1 MGYTFKSICIRNFK
15 YITDQKPLEFQFC
28 NKNIVILDGQNGYG
42 KTTLFDAIE
51 ILLTG
56 RIKHFNQDLQ
66 NRGKETLKTLANDE
80 KKDIVIS
87 AILKSNIN
95 DEVHLKR
102 KLLQEQGFESVI
114 LFNNEEI
121 LQKDLYKKLKFSLNM
136 FDIGTYISQSQS
148 LDFLQN
154 KYKERKACVSSLL
167 DRSEIE
173 NKIQTLKN
181 IQSKLE
187 EKVVQET
194 QIKEKEM
201 REKEVN
207 ITTLEKQVENTSSKL
222 PGEDIRLFEDA
233 EYPFDVIK
241 IDESTSYEA
250 IISPLKKIREFLENY
265 EEYVKY
271 INNSII
277 RELLSVSK
285 KTYMA
290 LFYKKEIELLNT
302 NEPLIQ
308 QLNNTKQLLTEF
320 AEGKWSI
327 DEQLFE
333 QIGIEQGTIEQIKE
347 LLLSQHIERSK
358 LEDADKVLAQMT
370 KARKNFI
377 DQFKEVVNTG
387 NFLENKCPLCG
398 TSCEDIDRA
407 IMETETFIK
416 NIHTDGVR
424 KIDEIEKKIDAT
436 FTEKIIPCLQ
446 IMLSDNKIFIQLK
459 DLLTGCSN
467 LSTERLEKS
476 LSKLNISRFESKD
489 KENFDIKEF
498 TAEFEVLQAKIQKR
512 EIPNRVDLSEKEIEL
527 YKEIH
532 SAYYHD
538 EKPKH
543 TVADIQG
550 KERYVT
556 KLFNDK
562 FFLQLSSEKEK
573 IRKLEKDYKKYSDKR
588 DSMREVL
595 FTLMRKYEDANKD
608 YQSKLANAIKIPLF
622 VYSGRVIQ
630 NYPLGL
636 GVKAV
641 IKTNQLVF
649 EAASKNGSDVYN
661 ILSTGQLNGLSIAF
675 LLSIKNVYDTT
686 EGLDIL
692 LIDDPLQ
699 TIDEISAIS
708 LADLLTQQ
716 GIGQIILST
725 HEDAKAALLRYKF
738 NKAGLSVLEKNMQN
752 LYMEAVMK

>member
-1 MGYTFKSICIRNFK
+1 MRFFSIGRN
-15 YITDQKPLEFQFC
+15 P
-28 NKNIVILDGQNGYG
+28 
-42 KTTLFDAIE
+42 
-51 ILLTG
+51 
-56 RIKHFNQDLQ
+56 
-66 NRGKETLKTLANDE
+66 
-80 KKDIVIS
+80 
-87 AILKSNIN
+87 
-95 DEVHLKR
+95 
-102 KLLQEQGFESVI
+102 
-114 LFNNEEI
+114 
-121 LQKDLYKKLKFSLNM
+121 
-136 FDIGTYISQSQS
+136 
-148 LDFLQN
+148 
-154 KYKERKACVSSLL
+154 
-167 DRSEIE
+167 EIE

>member
-102 KLLQEQGFESVI
+102 ILLQEQGFESVI

-573 IRKLEKDYKKYSDKR
+573 LRKLEKDYKKYSDKR

-595 FTLMRKYEDANKD
+595 STLMRKYEDANKD

>member
-87 AILKSNIN
+87 AILKFNIN

-102 KLLQEQGFESVI
+102 ILLQEQGFESVI

-387 NFLENKCPLCG
+387 DFLENKCPLCG

-573 IRKLEKDYKKYSDKR
+573 LRKLEKDYKKYSDKR

-595 FTLMRKYEDANKD
+595 STLMRKYEDANKD

>member
-102 KLLQEQGFESVI
+102 ILLQEQGFESVI

-573 IRKLEKDYKKYSDKR
+573 LRKLEKDYKKYSDKR

-595 FTLMRKYEDANKD
+595 STLMRKYEDANKD

-738 NKAGLSVLEKNMQN
+738 NKEGLSVLEKNMQN